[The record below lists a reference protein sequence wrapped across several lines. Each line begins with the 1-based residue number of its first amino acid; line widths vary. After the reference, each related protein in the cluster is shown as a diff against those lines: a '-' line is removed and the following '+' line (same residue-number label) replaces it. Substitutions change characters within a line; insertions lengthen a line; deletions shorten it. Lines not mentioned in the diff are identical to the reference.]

1 MKSIN
6 WRSVFLP
13 ITYVL
18 SFLSGIWGA
27 TQTIFIQEILRRI
40 SLQKADIMAVPYQKP
55 FTTQL
60 YHAAEFLVAFAIPC
74 GLVWLV
80 YFIITRLLT
89 TRPRVRNLS
98 HSKEKTTL

>member
-6 WRSVFLP
+6 WKFVFLP
-13 ITYVL
+13 ITFVL
-18 SFLSGIWGA
+18 SILAGIWMA
-27 TQTIFIQEILRRI
+27 TQTIFIQEILRTI
-40 SLQKADIMAVPYQKP
+40 SLQKADIGIVHYQKP

-80 YFIITRLLT
+80 YFILTRLLT
-89 TRPRVRNLS
+89 TRSSVR
-98 HSKEKTTL
+98 